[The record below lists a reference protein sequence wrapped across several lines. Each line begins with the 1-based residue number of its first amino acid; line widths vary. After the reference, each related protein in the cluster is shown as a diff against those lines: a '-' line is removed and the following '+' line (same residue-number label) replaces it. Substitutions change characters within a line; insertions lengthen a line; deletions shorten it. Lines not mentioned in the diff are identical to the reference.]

1 MEIKEATIDDIETV
15 YYLEKTCFNK
25 LEAASYEALKARLE
39 TYCQGYDILYKNSQA
54 IGYVGGLKNNTLTLP
69 DEMYHDSSLH
79 RQDGQYQ
86 MIFSVCILP
95 EYRGNGYAR
104 KMLKNYIEKRK
115 ESVDGFVLTCKDCLI
130 PFYQSCGFVFEKVS
144 NSTHGQAKWND
155 MILKV

>member
-39 TYCQGYDILYKNSQA
+39 TYCQGYDILYKNNQA

-79 RQDGQYQ
+79 RQDGHYQ
-86 MIFSVCILP
+86 MIFS
-95 EYRGNGYAR
+95 GQN
-104 KMLKNYIEKRK
+104 
-115 ESVDGFVLTCKDCLI
+115 T
-130 PFYQSCGFVFEKVS
+130 FE
-144 NSTHGQAKWND
+144 
-155 MILKV
+155 